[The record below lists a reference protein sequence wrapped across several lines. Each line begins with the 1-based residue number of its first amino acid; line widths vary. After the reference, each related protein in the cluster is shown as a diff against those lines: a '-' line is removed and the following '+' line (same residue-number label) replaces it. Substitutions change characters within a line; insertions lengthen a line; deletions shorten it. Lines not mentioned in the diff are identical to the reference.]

1 MSSVHAACTA
11 KSQPTSDMTITSHAL
26 RAVARA
32 TLVALCVFGCGVPP
46 TAPGVGRPPAAETR
60 PSANRTILLEF
71 PTDAELERRL
81 TGIYEQVE
89 GLDDVRI
96 RVHEGVVHLAGSVGT
111 SAQEHEAVDL
121 ASRLD
126 GVAYVRNEIERSE
139 VDTRLAPL
147 WRSVS
152 RMGRATIAALPEI
165 AAAVVVFIPFLLL
178 SLSLRR
184 WRRPLQRFGVSPIT
198 GSLFRLVMRFTILL
212 IGVLLSF
219 HLLGIM
225 GMVGAL
231 LGALGLLG
239 LATGLA
245 FKDWLANYFPGMMLG
260 LHPPFKSGDLVQLG
274 DIEGRVVRLSPR
286 VIVLL
291 TPDGTEI
298 QIPNANL
305 FRDTLINYSEHR
317 ERRLHFTVSLAPTA
331 DLDTAHEVGRE
342 ALLLLRGVLHEP
354 PPFMQTHRLERGA
367 IEVEFFAWVDQEV
380 ANFRS
385 VESRARRAVH
395 EALIAAGIPFPELVP
410 AIAPAHIQ
418 GPPEGAEDRDS
429 EFLSDQ
435 LKRARASSKDRD
447 LLAEGAR
454 GPSREGT

>member
-1 MSSVHAACTA
+1 VKPA
-11 KSQPTSDMTITSHAL
+11 PT
-26 RAVARA
+26 
-32 TLVALCVFGCGVPP
+32 
-46 TAPGVGRPPAAETR
+46 
-60 PSANRTILLEF
+60 RTILLEF

-81 TGIYEQVE
+81 TGIYEQVA

-96 RVHEGVVHLAGSVGT
+96 RVHEGVVHLAGTVGT
-111 SAQEHEAVDL
+111 AAQEHDAVDL

-126 GVAYVRNEIERSE
+126 GVAYVRNELERSE

-152 RMGRATIAALPEI
+152 RLGRSTVAALPEI
-165 AAAVVVFIPFLLL
+165 AAAILVFIPFLVL

-184 WRRPLQRFGVSPIT
+184 WRRPLHRFGVSPIT
-198 GSLFRLVMRFTILL
+198 GGLFRLVLRFTTLL

-317 ERRLHFTVSLAPTA
+317 ERRMHFTVSLAPTA

-342 ALLLLRGVLHEP
+342 ALLQIRGVLLEP
-354 PPFMQTHRLERGA
+354 PPFMQTHRLDRGA
-367 IEVEFFAWVDQEV
+367 IEVEYFAWVDQEV
-380 ANFRS
+380 ANFRA

-395 EALIAAGIPFPELVP
+395 EALMAAGVPFPELVVG
-410 AIAPAHIQ
+410 APPIGPEHMP
-418 GPPEGAEDRDS
+418 GPPEGAEDQDS
-429 EFLSDQ
+429 EFISDQ

-447 LLAEGAR
+447 LLAEGT
-454 GPSREGT
+454 PKPTREGT